1 MKININYDLME
12 KIVEAKKGIRLQQIN
27 RESLL
32 ILALGSPV
40 VFLFHHNL
48 SDILKTFVNTG
59 VIAYTSRLSSNLI
72 LSPMIKD
79 MAKRDLIVLSLML
92 TEINVNTTGESLLD
106 SYKYKTE
113 YEVKRN
119 EKNLPI
125 LEQRKYI
132 MVPTEDA
139 NGEVS
144 LLQEHIIG
152 TKDYSLSYGSPKKV
166 LKLVPNLSN

>member
-1 MKININYDLME
+1 MLK
-12 KIVEAKKGIRLQQIN
+12 
-27 RESLL
+27 
-32 ILALGSPV
+32 
-40 VFLFHHNL
+40 
-48 SDILKTFVNTG
+48 DI
-59 VIAYTSRLSSNLI
+59 
-72 LSPMIKD
+72 D
-79 MAKRDLIVLSLML
+79 
-92 TEINVNTTGESLLD
+92 VNTTGDLLLD

-113 YEVKRN
+113 YEIKRN

-132 MVPTEDA
+132 MVPTKDT

-152 TKDYSLSYGSPKKV
+152 TGDYSLSYGSPKKV

>member
-1 MKININYDLME
+1 MKININYDLLDRIATAKTGMRLMNKNRANLFSMCLTFPLIVLTE
-12 KIVEAKKGIRLQQIN
+12 KN
-27 RESLL
+27 
-32 ILALGSPV
+32 IL
-40 VFLFHHNL
+40 
-48 SDILKTFVNTG
+48 DILKRIV
-59 VIAYTSRLSSNLI
+59 SLSAINYSLGFSMDLLFSSMNKDLAKKWLENLAI
-72 LSPMIKD
+72 MLKD
-79 MAKRDLIVLSLML
+79 ID
-92 TEINVNTTGESLLD
+92 VNTTGDLLLD

-113 YEVKRN
+113 YEIKRN

-166 LKLVPNLSN
+166 LKLVPNTI